1 MLLRLF
7 VDKSIR
13 QNSLLSNEEEWKKP
27 ARTVFV
33 ETVTFI
39 PYRIELVPKLGDSF
53 HRQECFQCYRN
64 KESNFPHQGNK

>member
-7 VDKSIR
+7 VDKSVR
-13 QNSLLSNEEEWKKP
+13 QNCLVSNEEEWKKP

-39 PYRIELVPKLGDSF
+39 PYSIEPVPKLGDSF
-53 HRQECFQCYRN
+53 YRQECFQCYRN
-64 KESNFPHQGNK
+64 N